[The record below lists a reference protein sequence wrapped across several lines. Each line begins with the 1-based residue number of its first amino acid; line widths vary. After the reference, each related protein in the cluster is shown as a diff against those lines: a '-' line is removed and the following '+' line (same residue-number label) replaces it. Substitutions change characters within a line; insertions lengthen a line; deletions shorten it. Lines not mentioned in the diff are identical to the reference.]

1 MFVNVGEIAEF
12 AAMIPTV
19 QLNNRQSIKDAR
31 PVKKQKQLV
40 LHQIV
45 FPQKGH
51 YLFQINQVTGEVKLA
66 DFDYSDPHTIT
77 WRAALARDYAVKK
90 RLIKKADCVYLSA
103 LNVKNAIK
111 HYEREYGKLPSHKS
125 HDK

>member
-1 MFVNVGEIAEF
+1 
-12 AAMIPTV
+12 MIPTI
-19 QLNNRQSIKDAR
+19 QLINDKERVKDAR

-40 LHQIV
+40 LHSVV
-45 FPQKGH
+45 FPKKGH
-51 YLFQINQVTGEVKLA
+51 SLFQINQVTGEIKLA
-66 DFDYSDPHTIT
+66 DFDYSNPHTIT

-90 RLIKKADCVYLSA
+90 RLIKKPDCVYILA

-125 HDK
+125 QK